1 MSVRN
6 ALLGLLAHQPRHGYE
21 LHAAFEAM
29 VGGKQ
34 NWDIKPAQVY
44 TTLSRLEKSGLVAPK
59 TVEQDGGPEKVIYEV
74 TTQGLEELDQ
84 WLSEPVKTAHQR
96 DEFYVK
102 LMLCL
107 ATENGSP
114 RQIIYTQRASL
125 YQELHALTNQR
136 AEADPKCELAH
147 ILLMDQAIMRVEADL
162 RWLDMV
168 ETRLDEIAEQPL
180 PEPEARRRGRP
191 TKGDKGSTY
200 PPPVD

>member
-6 ALLGLLAHQPRHGYE
+6 ALLGLLAQQPRHGYE
-21 LHAAFEAM
+21 LHDAFEAM

-44 TTLSRLEKSGLVAPK
+44 TTLSRLEKGGLVAPK
-59 TVEQDGGPEKVIYEV
+59 TVDQDGGPEKVIYEV
-74 TTQGLEELDQ
+74 TQQGLDELDQ
-84 WLSEPVKTAHQR
+84 WLSEPVLTAHQR

-125 YQELHALTNQR
+125 YQELHALTTQR
-136 AEADPKCELAH
+136 AEANPQRELAH

-168 ETRLDEIAEQPL
+168 EARLDEIAKQPL
-180 PEPEARRRGRP
+180 PEPETRRRGRP
-191 TKGDKGSTY
+191 RKGDKGSTY
-200 PPPVD
+200 PPPGE